1 MKESHYDL
9 GMGYCPSYHHAA
21 ELVGRRW
28 NGVIIRALLLGATR
42 FTEIADQIP
51 EMSDKMLA
59 SRLRELEDE
68 GVVQRTVQP
77 TVPVRVDYS
86 LTEKG
91 QDLHHAI
98 RALAEWADY
107 WMPEESEDWTL
118 STRAELDRTRPT
130 ARAARGNGQR
140 PDGSGSSS
148 RTRSSSPPMA
158 AQTSK
163 ASPLPT
169 SARR

>member
-1 MKESHYDL
+1 MDERTMTPPSRADAADESHYDL

-42 FTEIADQIP
+42 FTEIAEQIP

-59 SRLRELEDE
+59 SRLRELEDAGIVTRSVE
-68 GVVQRTVQP
+68 P
-77 TVPVRVDYS
+77 TVPVRVVYS

-91 QDLHHAI
+91 HDLHRAV

-107 WMPEESEDWTL
+107 WMPEGAADW
-118 STRAELDRTRPT
+118 SIGSRAELKKTKRPVR
-130 ARAARGNGQR
+130 ARKQ
-140 PDGSGSSS
+140 S
-148 RTRSSSPPMA
+148 
-158 AQTSK
+158 AQ
-163 ASPLPT
+163 
-169 SARR
+169 

>member
-1 MKESHYDL
+1 MREAGEPALKESHYDL

-42 FTEIADQIP
+42 FTEIAEQIP

-91 QDLHHAI
+91 QDLHRAV

-107 WMPEESEDWTL
+107 WMPEESEDWRV
-118 STRAELDRTRPT
+118 STKAERDRTHPT
-130 ARAARGNGQR
+130 AHG
-140 PDGSGSSS
+140 
-148 RTRSSSPPMA
+148 
-158 AQTSK
+158 
-163 ASPLPT
+163 
-169 SARR
+169 ARRNGRRS

>member
-1 MKESHYDL
+1 MTESHYDL

-42 FTEIADQIP
+42 FSEIAEQIP

-68 GVVQRTVQP
+68 GVIRRTVAP

-91 QDLHHAI
+91 QDLHRAI

-107 WMPEESEDWTL
+107 WMPEGAEDWTV
-118 STRAELDRTRPT
+118 STKEARDQTRPT
-130 ARAARGNGQR
+130 ANARM
-140 PDGSGSSS
+140 PAD
-148 RTRSSSPPMA
+148 T
-158 AQTSK
+158 
-163 ASPLPT
+163 
-169 SARR
+169 

>member
-1 MKESHYDL
+1 MSGQAMKDSHYDL

-42 FTEIADQIP
+42 FTEIAEQIP

-68 GVVQRTVQP
+68 GVVVRTVEP
-77 TVPVRVDYS
+77 TVPVRVGYA

-91 QDLHHAI
+91 LDLHRAVS
-98 RALAEWADY
+98 ALAEWADY
-107 WMPEESEDWTL
+107 WMPEDSDDWTV
-118 STRAELDRTRPT
+118 STKAERDRS
-130 ARAARGNGQR
+130 QR
-140 PDGSGSSS
+140 PA
-148 RTRSSSPPMA
+148 R
-158 AQTSK
+158 
-163 ASPLPT
+163 
-169 SARR
+169 SARRNGRSA

>member
-42 FTEIADQIP
+42 FNEIAEQIP
-51 EMSDKMLA
+51 QMSDKMLA

-68 GVVQRTVQP
+68 GIIQRTVEP
-77 TVPVRVDYS
+77 TVPVRVAYT

-91 QDLHHAI
+91 QDLHRAV

-107 WMPEESEDWTL
+107 WLPEDSDDWTV
-118 STRAELDRTRPT
+118 STKALRNQTRRTGRT
-130 ARAARGNGQR
+130 ARRTV
-140 PDGSGSSS
+140 SSS
-148 RTRSSSPPMA
+148 KR
-158 AQTSK
+158 
-163 ASPLPT
+163 
-169 SARR
+169 